1 MWANIA
7 KGDWPE
13 READEL
19 SPQSS
24 AVWDG
29 EQGLEGGD
37 ATKSET

>member
-7 KGDWPE
+7 KGDWAE

-19 SPQSS
+19 SPQSF

-29 EQGLEGGD
+29 Q
-37 ATKSET
+37 